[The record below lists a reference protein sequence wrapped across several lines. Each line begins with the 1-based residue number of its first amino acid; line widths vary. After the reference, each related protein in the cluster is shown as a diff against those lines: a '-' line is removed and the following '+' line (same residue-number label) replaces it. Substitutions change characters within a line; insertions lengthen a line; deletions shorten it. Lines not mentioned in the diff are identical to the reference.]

1 MATLPDYR
9 DRGIGMRL
17 LDSGLTRIKS
27 EGIKFVW
34 CNARQTAFAFYE
46 KADFKYF
53 GEMFEPPGIGPHKVM

>member
-1 MATLPDYR
+1 
-9 DRGIGMRL
+9 MRL
-17 LDSGLTRIKS
+17 LERGLIRIEG

-53 GEMFEPPGIGPHKVM
+53 GEMFAPPRIGPHKVMWKRL